1 MITPPSTLGILG
13 GGQLGKYFVEAARTM
28 GYRTAVLEPDA
39 DAPAGKVADEHI
51 VAAYDDE
58 SALRRLASICAVVTT
73 EFENPPARSMLMLA
87 KHTIV
92 HPSPTAVAI
101 AQDRRAGKRVPRKSR
116 TSLPPHAGSE
126 KENRTAYSTRIPDTG
141 DF

>member
-28 GYRTAVLEPDA
+28 GYRTGVLEPDA

-51 VAAYDDE
+51 VAAYDDQ
-58 SALRRLASICAVVTT
+58 SALRRLASMCAVVTT

-101 AQDRRAGKRVPRKSR
+101 AQDRRSEKRVLIQ
-116 TSLPPHAGSE
+116 LPVTIAPSAEIANG
-126 KENRTAYSTRIPDTG
+126 A
-141 DF
+141 